1 VFDWV
6 HVDDVA
12 GAIKAAMT
20 EKWSGVINV
29 VNDQPI
35 RIAELIDRTLSSE
48 GLEPIRWG
56 DDPKTASSGRRV
68 RNTRLHALGF
78 AQRCCRDLLEALKHQ
93 APFWKREWFSGQG
106 TWLSGNTPL

>member
-1 VFDWV
+1 
-6 HVDDVA
+6 
-12 GAIKAAMT
+12 MT
-20 EKWSGVINV
+20 EKWSGIINI

-68 RNTRLHALGF
+68 LTTRLHALGYV
-78 AQRCCRDLLEALKHQ
+78 LKHPK
-93 APFWKREWFSGQG
+93 ATF
-106 TWLSGNTPL
+106 